1 MLPLEEHLCPIC
13 GTSMV
18 SNPRYPRAVC
28 ADCGN
33 SAADQSGRAVKFYN
47 TDLSGGLTGRYTNGP
62 LYDSADCWING
73 MACRAK
79 EAYMG
84 GVVIEILAV

>member
-1 MLPLEEHLCPIC
+1 
-13 GTSMV
+13 MV

-28 ADCGN
+28 ADCVN
-33 SAADQSGRAVKFYN
+33 SAADQSGRAIKFYN
-47 TDLSGGLTGRYTNGP
+47 TDLSGGLTGRYTDGT

-73 MACRAK
+73 IACRAS

-84 GVVIEILAV
+84 GVVIEVLAV